1 MRGPGDNIM
10 SWTLIILAQAAPAPI
25 GPAGAAGFDLKDM
38 PPHAEAACGEG
49 ADSDIVVCGRR
60 GGPDHAHY
68 LKMEKVFREA
78 PIRAEAN
85 IGGGV
90 RAKAHADSV
99 AMPNGQV
106 SKRALIT
113 LTKPF

>member
-1 MRGPGDNIM
+1 M
-10 SWTLIILAQAAPAPI
+10 SWTLIFLALAAPAPI
-25 GPAGAAGFDLKDM
+25 GPAGVAGFDLRDI
-38 PPHAEAACGEG
+38 PPRTEPACGEG
-49 ADSDIVVCGRR
+49 AGSDIVVCGRR

-78 PIRAEAN
+78 PVRAEAN
-85 IGGGV
+85 TGGGV

-99 AMPNGQV
+99 TMSNGQV